1 MIHFTLQKY
10 NIFLLIKSKLLFISL
25 LIYVSYCFSDF
36 SLVHYYLLPIGVL
49 VQGCK
54 VDIGEIAV

>member
-36 SLVHYYLLPIGVL
+36 SLVHYYLLSIRVL
-49 VQGCK
+49 VQGRK
-54 VDIGEIAV
+54 VNIRKIAV